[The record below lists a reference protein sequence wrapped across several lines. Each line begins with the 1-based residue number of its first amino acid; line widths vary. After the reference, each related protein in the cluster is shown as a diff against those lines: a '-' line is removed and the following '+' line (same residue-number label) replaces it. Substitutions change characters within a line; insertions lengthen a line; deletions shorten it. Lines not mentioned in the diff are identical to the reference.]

1 MTGRPFTL
9 IAAIVFALMALGHA
23 YRILT
28 HFQVIVGTHV
38 IPQGVSWV
46 AIAVTAV
53 LSIGLFREALRS

>member
-1 MTGRPFTL
+1 MTRPFTM
-9 IAAIVFALMALGHA
+9 IAAIIFALMALVHA

-38 IPQGVSWV
+38 IPHGVSWV
-46 AIAVTAV
+46 AIVVTAV

>member
-38 IPQGVSWV
+38 IPQAVSWL
-46 AIAVTAV
+46 AIVVTAV